1 MKKRIITGLIL
12 ITLVCACILG
22 ISISAG
28 ASDPDISALPFD
40 KELLYG
46 RNQIKSDATDL
57 KIYDTILEGLMNGE
71 TSIQIY
77 PNNSYSYNAKYTV
90 ANVRG
95 LYELV
100 LSDNPQIFWLSNQFA
115 YSYYNDA
122 NHTGDDA
129 VVTKLSVNVDAGLDV
144 ASAKALFD
152 KKIKSFTEGLNIS
165 PTASQYEKS
174 KEILDAVVGHI
185 VYDGTLS
192 QAYVHSAYGALVN
205 GLAVCDGYAEL
216 YQYLLYLNGIQSFR
230 VTGVANSGEKTE
242 NHAWNLVR
250 IDGQYYFSDPTWADG
265 TNKPF
270 YQYFNATS
278 AYMNKTHMLFVQSV
292 DIPVCTAT
300 AASYPMEFTFSDPA
314 QITAGMLAEQIKQY
328 GYARLLYTGN
338 SVYTLSE
345 LSSFIDNNGSAIA
358 SSLGV
363 GFGAS
368 MTQKGNEF
376 HVYLSDETKFTEA
389 AVSLGADFTVKYKIN
404 LSGVATNMNAVPTV
418 KFYIN
423 GKSCTVNGTKTGNNE
438 YVFDLSDIAPHM
450 LGDKIKSELWING
463 RVFDKM
469 FGYSVEKY
477 CRERIADA
485 GSTAQLKTLCADILQ
500 YGAMAQVYVG
510 YKTDRLVNEGVTGQT
525 AYVRPSVS
533 DYTIVQNNP
542 SSTASFAAAGLHFD
556 STNRIY
562 YKINVTGDVSKIEM
576 KINGAK
582 SELKLDGD
590 GTYKGYSG
598 ELYATQLDDSIT
610 VELYENGNLIQTL
623 TYGVYNY
630 VVNMDSKGG
639 NISGLVKSLYN
650 YSYSSNL
657 YELQS

>member
-28 ASDPDISALPFD
+28 ASSPDISALPFD

-57 KIYDTILEGLMNGE
+57 KIYDTILAGLMNGE
-71 TSIQIY
+71 TTIQIY
-77 PNNSYSYNAKYTV
+77 PDNSYSYNAKYTV

-100 LSDNPQIFWLSNQFA
+100 LSDNPQIFWLSNNFG
-115 YSYYNDA
+115 YSYYEDA

-129 VVTKLSVNVDAGLDV
+129 VVTKLSVNIDAGLDV

-152 KKIKSFTEGLNIS
+152 KRIKSFTEGLNLS
-165 PTASQYEKS
+165 STASQYEKS
-174 KEILDAVVGHI
+174 KEILDAVVEHI

-192 QAYVHSAYGALVN
+192 QPYVHSAYGALVN

-216 YQYLLYLNGIQSFR
+216 YQYLLYLNGIQSYR
-230 VTGVANSGEKTE
+230 VTGVADSGNKTE

-278 AYMNKTHMLFVQSV
+278 AYMGKTHILSLQPV
-292 DIPVCTAT
+292 DIPTCTAT
-300 AASYPMEFTFSDPA
+300 AAAYPMEFVFSDPS

-328 GYARLLYTGN
+328 GYARLLYTGDAG
-338 SVYTLSE
+338 YTIDDLGA
-345 LSSFIDNNGSAIA
+345 FVDNNGNAIA
-358 SSLGV
+358 SALGV
-363 GFGAS
+363 GFGAY
-368 MTQKGNEF
+368 MTQKGREF

-389 AVSLGADFTVKYKIN
+389 AVALGADFTVKYKVN

-423 GKSCTVNGTKTGNNE
+423 GKSTTVNGTKTGNNE
-438 YVFDLSDIAPHM
+438 YVFDLSEIAPHM
-450 LGDKIKSELWING
+450 LGDKIKAELWVNG

-469 FGYSVEKY
+469 FGYSVEQY
-477 CRERIADA
+477 CKGLIADA
-485 GSTAQLKTLCADILQ
+485 GSTAKLKTLCADILQ

-525 AYVRPSVS
+525 AYVRPSVA
-533 DYTIVQNNP
+533 DYTIVQNKP

-562 YKINVTGDVSKIEM
+562 YKINVTGDVSGIEM
-576 KINGAK
+576 KINGAV
-582 SELKLDGD
+582 SELKPDGD

-610 VELYENGNLIQTL
+610 VELYENGTKIQTL

-639 NISGLVKSLYN
+639 NISGLVKALYN
-650 YSYSSNL
+650 YSLSSNL
-657 YELQS
+657 YDSAS